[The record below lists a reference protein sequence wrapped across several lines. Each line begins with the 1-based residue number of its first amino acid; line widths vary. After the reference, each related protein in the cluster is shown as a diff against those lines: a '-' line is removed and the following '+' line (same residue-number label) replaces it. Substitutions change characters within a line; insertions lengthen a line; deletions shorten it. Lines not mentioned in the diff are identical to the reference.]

1 MTKSEENNHTQDPQV
16 DKIALELCGY
26 LKGSIVDKNL
36 TVEPDTSFS
45 KIGIDSLAI
54 IELVLFVERKFNV
67 ALPEQELIPENF
79 KSARTL
85 AICTR
90 RYFVNDAT

>member
-1 MTKSEENNHTQDPQV
+1 MIRSEENNQTQDPQV
-16 DKIALELCGY
+16 DKIALELCSY
-26 LKGSIVDKNL
+26 LKGNIVDKNL

-45 KIGIDSLAI
+45 KIGIDSLSI

-85 AICTR
+85 AVCTF
-90 RYFVNDAT
+90 RYLGK